1 MWLRLALCLV
11 YLVVHGMVAVD
22 SDQEEIGDS
31 EEVEYEDYDETEE
44 DYDDDYEDDDD
55 EIEDLDYDALKEI
68 EKSLNSMNIDP
79 VPKDDPEDVE
89 EYKRMKRMRASLDGL
104 VDEDMIGNKQDD
116 HEEVMKMMN
125 SKIEL

>member
-1 MWLRLALCLV
+1 MWLRLVLCLV
-11 YLVVHGMVAVD
+11 YLVVHGTVAVD